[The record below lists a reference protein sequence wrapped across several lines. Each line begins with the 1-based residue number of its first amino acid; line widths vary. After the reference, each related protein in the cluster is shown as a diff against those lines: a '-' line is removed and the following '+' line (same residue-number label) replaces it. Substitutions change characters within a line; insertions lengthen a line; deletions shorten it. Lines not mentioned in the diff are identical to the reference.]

1 MILGRWT
8 PWAAMGLTLS
18 LIGCAAVGPDYQRP
32 AAIVPAQ
39 YKEIKGWKPATPRDD
54 FAKGE
59 WWMLFRDPELNT
71 LEAQVAVS
79 NQTLKA
85 DEANYREAL
94 ALIAE
99 ARAGLFPT
107 VNFNPSLTRAS
118 SQGQVGDLL
127 DAQVSASWTLDV
139 WGKVRRAIEQQ
150 GAGAQVSAADLA
162 NATLSAQSALALAYV
177 QLRESDSLDD
187 LLVDTVKQYNRSL
200 QITQNQYNAGT
211 AAKSDVITAQASV
224 LAAQAQQINVGVAR
238 AQNEHAIAVLM
249 GRPPSELSIAHR
261 PLALDVPGVPVR
273 LPSTLLERRPD
284 IAAAERAMQEQNAAI
299 GVAIAGYYPDITLS
313 GAAGYY
319 GNPFVKAI
327 AGANPVWS
335 YGLSLAQPLFNGGL
349 TDAQVEAAKQ
359 TYESSVATYRQTVLA
374 AFQQVEDQLVAIRIL
389 SQEIK
394 VQTEAVKAA
403 QQAVQIALNE
413 YSAGTQNFTTVV
425 TAEATALSDEE
436 SALTSRAQRMS
447 AAVSLVVALGG
458 GWNAAELPALTA
470 LATPTLNPALPP
482 P

>member
-1 MILGRWT
+1 
-8 PWAAMGLTLS
+8 
-18 LIGCAAVGPDYQRP
+18 
-32 AAIVPAQ
+32 
-39 YKEIKGWKPATPRDD
+39 
-54 FAKGE
+54 
-59 WWMLFRDPELNT
+59 
-71 LEAQVAVS
+71 
-79 NQTLKA
+79 
-85 DEANYREAL
+85 
-94 ALIAE
+94 
-99 ARAGLFPT
+99 
-107 VNFNPSLTRAS
+107 
-118 SQGQVGDLL
+118 
-127 DAQVSASWTLDV
+127 
-139 WGKVRRAIEQQ
+139 
-150 GAGAQVSAADLA
+150 VSAADLA

-319 GNPFVKAI
+319 GNPFVRAI

-359 TYESSVATYRQTVLA
+359 TYESSVATYRQTVLT

-389 SQEIK
+389 THVLA
-394 VQTEAVKAA
+394 VQAEAVKAA
-403 QQAVQIALNE
+403 KQAVQIALNE

-425 TAEATALSDEE
+425 TAEATELSDEE
-436 SALTSRAQRMS
+436 SELTSRAQRMT